1 MNQIFSALNDPTRR
15 RILELLRKSNMTAGE
30 IAGHFN
36 ISAPSISHHLEKL
49 KNAGLISVARNGQ
62 FLVYSINMTVLDE
75 LLAYLLNIKNAKK

>member
-49 KNAGLISVARNGQ
+49 KNAGLISVTRNGQ